1 MGKTIALLTT
11 LDTKKEEAVYL
22 KDRIEENGNNVLLV
36 DMATLGPLSSIAD
49 INRTD
54 IYAEINRT
62 EDSVAGKPKNE
73 IISTL
78 SHGLQALMLRLYKEK
93 KYNAIVAI
101 GGLQN
106 AMLGAAVMTRL
117 PIGLPKMII
126 SSVLSGVR
134 QVGLFVGTKDIILV
148 PTVVD
153 FFGLNPIIT
162 SILDNAS
169 VMISS
174 AAEHEGTLVKKQTN
188 CIGMTCMGVTEGL
201 SQIAG
206 ILKTKGIQTAAFHA
220 TGVGGQAMEELAKE
234 GKLTAILD
242 LTMHELVSNEYFRK
256 GPSYGEYTRIE
267 QIADL
272 GIPAIF
278 APGGL
283 DFIDL
288 YKDDFL
294 SNKKMKPEDRKYN
307 LHNQKIAHIK
317 LNEKEAKDVA
327 KLFAA
332 KVNRWTGDKA
342 VILPLRGMRTDTEKS
357 QPLFDPDID
366 EVLLNNIKCD
376 LDDCINIV
384 EVDANINDNTF
395 ASKVCEELYKI
406 IEIR

>member
-22 KDRIEENGNNVLLV
+22 KDKIEKHGNNVLLV
-36 DMATLGPLSSIAD
+36 DMATLGPVSSMAD

-54 IYAEINRT
+54 IYAEINRA
-62 EDSVAGKPKNE
+62 EDSVAGKSKNE

-78 SHGLQALMLRLYKEK
+78 SSGLQALMLRLYKEK

-106 AMLGAAVMTRL
+106 AMLAAAVMTGL
-117 PIGLPKMII
+117 PIGFPKMII
-126 SSVLSGVR
+126 SSVLSGIR

-162 SILDNAS
+162 SVLDNAS
-169 VMISS
+169 AMISS
-174 AAEHEGTLVKKQTN
+174 AVEHAGTTVQKQTN
-188 CIGMTCMGVTEGL
+188 CVGMTCMGVTQGL
-201 SQIAG
+201 SQIAD
-206 ILKTKGIQTAAFHA
+206 ILKVKGIQTAAFHA
-220 TGVGGQAMEELAKE
+220 TGVGGQAMEELAQE
-234 GKLTAILD
+234 GKLMAILD
-242 LTMHELVSNEYFRK
+242 LTVHELVSNEYFRE
-256 GPSYGEYTRIE
+256 GPSYGEYIRIE
-267 QIADL
+267 QIAHL

-278 APGGL
+278 SPGGL

-294 SNKKMKPEDRKYN
+294 SNEIMNSENRNYN

-317 LNEKEAKDVA
+317 LNKKEAVDVA

-332 KVNRWTGDKA
+332 KVNQWTGDKA
-342 VILPLRGMRTDTEKS
+342 VILPLRGMRTDTEKNQS
-357 QPLFDPDID
+357 LFDPDID
-366 EVLLNNIKCD
+366 EVLLNTIKCD

-395 ASKVCEELYKI
+395 ASKVCEELCKI
-406 IEIR
+406 IETR